1 MKPVKQLAFI
11 FLLLLTVSCNNESKQ
26 VTNKKDYTVY
36 LEASGNEMLQ
46 VAKEDLKFWEKKLE
60 KEPNQ
65 FPYLAKAAASQSQIF
80 NKTGIIEA
88 LIKSENYLIQVNKA
102 THYNRTGYLRSL
114 ARNYI
119 SQHRFKEAL
128 KLLKKAEIVGEG
140 LLGTQKMLFDVHLEI
155 GNFDAAKLYLEK
167 IRKNSDFDYL
177 IRLSKWSDHRGDL
190 NAAIKYMEQ
199 AKGIAEASNVPS
211 TKKWVYTNIA
221 DYYGHA
227 GRIKESY
234 KHYLKAL
241 QLDPD
246 DAYAKKGIAWIV
258 YSYEKNPDEA
268 LRILNE
274 ITKTYNAP
282 DYHLLKAEI
291 AEFKGDLNLKEAQLK
306 LYNTAVD
313 NPLYGDMYNAYNI
326 MLYAENNKEL
336 AKAINIANIEVENR
350 PTPQSYDLLAWTHYN
365 HGEIKKALNVMEQ
378 HVIGKTSE
386 PDVLFRIAKIYKA
399 NGEIDKAKHLKA
411 ELLESVF
418 ELGPLV
424 ENDIKKI

>member
-11 FLLLLTVSCNNESKQ
+11 FLFLLTVSCNNESKQ